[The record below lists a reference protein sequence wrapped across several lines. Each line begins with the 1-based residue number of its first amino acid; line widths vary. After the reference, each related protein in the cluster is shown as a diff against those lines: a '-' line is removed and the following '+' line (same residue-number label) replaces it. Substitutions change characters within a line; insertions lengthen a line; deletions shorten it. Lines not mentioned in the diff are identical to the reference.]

1 MPIGILALIVYY
13 NTRKSEA
20 AKEVRNAARY
30 ERREDMEEMANAAEV
45 IEKLAR
51 EAERLQLLE
60 LARSCKDLDEFI
72 KKLEAMTV
80 NK

>member
-1 MPIGILALIVYY
+1 MMNIPPDTKG
-13 NTRKSEA
+13 SE
-20 AKEVRNAARY
+20 EV
-30 ERREDMEEMANAAEV
+30 DEMANAAEV

-60 LARSCKDLDEFI
+60 LARSCKDLDELV

-80 NK
+80 SK

>member
-1 MPIGILALIVYY
+1 MKVPPDTKGG
-13 NTRKSEA
+13 RK
-20 AKEVRNAARY
+20 V
-30 ERREDMEEMANAAEV
+30 EEMANAAEV

-60 LARSCKDLDEFI
+60 VARSCKDLDELI
-72 KKLEAMTV
+72 KKLEAMIA

>member
-1 MPIGILALIVYY
+1 MIL
-13 NTRKSEA
+13 
-20 AKEVRNAARY
+20 VRQGRPAPY
-30 ERREDMEEMANAAEV
+30 ERREDMDEMPNAAEV

-60 LARSCKDLDEFI
+60 LARSCKDLDELI

>member
-1 MPIGILALIVYY
+1 M
-13 NTRKSEA
+13 
-20 AKEVRNAARY
+20 
-30 ERREDMEEMANAAEV
+30 DEMANAAEV

-60 LARSCKDLDEFI
+60 LARNCKDLDALV

>member
-1 MPIGILALIVYY
+1 MDDMP
-13 NTRKSEA
+13 
-20 AKEVRNAARY
+20 
-30 ERREDMEEMANAAEV
+30 NAAEV

-60 LARSCKDLDEFI
+60 LARSCKDLDELI
-72 KKLEAMTV
+72 KKLEAMTA

>member
-1 MPIGILALIVYY
+1 M
-13 NTRKSEA
+13 
-20 AKEVRNAARY
+20 
-30 ERREDMEEMANAAEV
+30 DEMANAAEV

-60 LARSCKDLDEFI
+60 VARSCKDLDELI
-72 KKLEAMTV
+72 KKLEAMIA

>member
-1 MPIGILALIVYY
+1 MPIEIHVYMY
-13 NTRKSEA
+13 YDSYCKAEVKPLTKGSED
-20 AKEVRNAARY
+20 V
-30 ERREDMEEMANAAEV
+30 DEMANAAEV

-60 LARSCKDLDEFI
+60 LARSCKDLDELI
-72 KKLEAMTV
+72 KKLEAMTA